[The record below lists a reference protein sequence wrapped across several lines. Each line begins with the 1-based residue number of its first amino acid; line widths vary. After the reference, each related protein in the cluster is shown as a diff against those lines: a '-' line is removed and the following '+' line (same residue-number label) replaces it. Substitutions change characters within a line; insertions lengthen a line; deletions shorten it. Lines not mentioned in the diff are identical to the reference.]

1 LAEGSRERKNIR
13 EKKSVES
20 SGKAPPCDT
29 IKKKLQAE
37 KARPEVM
44 CRQIQEKGDL
54 SNGVAFFITRVY
66 DLK

>member
-20 SGKAPPCDT
+20 SGKAPSCDT

-37 KARPEVM
+37 KARPEAM
-44 CRQIQEKGDL
+44 YRQIQEKGGYL
-54 SNGVAFFITRVY
+54 PGAA
-66 DLK
+66 